1 MGLWQ
6 RKLFLA
12 IAFSGL
18 SVIMAAG
25 CSSASETVFGPPDE
39 TEEAGKLVA
48 DANKD
53 LTKIKVLYKENE
65 GKREEL
71 KNALETNNVGEVKRI
86 SSEVVQL
93 INEGRNS
100 GFAAIDKLRDA
111 QDMQIN
117 KDYKEYLGLKEESLK
132 KQLEAFE
139 QYRQA
144 AMTLR
149 DNYDPQNAQL
159 RDKVKA
165 DFDERTEKYRE
176 IMEKARDNSSQ
187 ANELYKETLRRDRS

>member
-1 MGLWQ
+1 MGGRL
-6 RKLFLA
+6 RKIIPATIA
-12 IAFSGL
+12 IAAAVFSL
-18 SVIMAAG
+18 T
-25 CSSASETVFGPPDE
+25 CTDASESVFGPPDE
-39 TEEAGKLVA
+39 TAEAGKLVSE
-48 DANKD
+48 ANTD

-149 DNYDPQNAQL
+149 DNYDPQNAEL

-187 ANELYKETLRRDRS
+187 ANELYKETVRRDRS

>member
-1 MGLWQ
+1 MPKGQ
-6 RKLFLA
+6 RNLIAAMLILA
-12 IAFSGL
+12 
-18 SVIMAAG
+18 VVWMAG
-25 CSSASETVFGPPDE
+25 CGGEAVFGPPDE

-48 DANKD
+48 EANKD

-71 KNALETNNVGEVKRI
+71 KNALETNNIEDVKRI

-100 GFAAIDKLRDA
+100 GFTAIDKLRDA

-144 AMTLR
+144 AITLR
-149 DNYDPQNAQL
+149 DNYDPQNAEL
-159 RDKVKA
+159 RDKVKL
-165 DFDERTEKYRE
+165 DFDQRTEKYRE
-176 IMEKARDNSSQ
+176 IMERARDNSSQ
-187 ANELYKETLRRDRS
+187 ANELYKDTVRRDRS

>member
-1 MGLWQ
+1 MGGRL
-6 RKLFLA
+6 RKIILATIA
-12 IAFSGL
+12 IAAAVFSL
-18 SVIMAAG
+18 A
-25 CSSASETVFGPPDE
+25 CTDASESVFGPPDE
-39 TEEAGKLVA
+39 TAEAGKLVSA
-48 DANKD
+48 ANTD

-149 DNYDPQNAQL
+149 DNYDPQNAEL

-187 ANELYKETLRRDRS
+187 ANELYKETVRRDRS

>member
-1 MGLWQ
+1 MGGSL
-6 RKLFLA
+6 RKISFGA
-12 IAFSGL
+12 IALAAALSLACSG
-18 SVIMAAG
+18 AG
-25 CSSASETVFGPPDE
+25 ESILGPPDE

-48 DANKD
+48 EANKD

-149 DNYDPQNAQL
+149 DNYDPDNAQQ
-159 RDKVKA
+159 RDRVKA

-187 ANELYKETLRRDRS
+187 ANELYKETVRRDRS